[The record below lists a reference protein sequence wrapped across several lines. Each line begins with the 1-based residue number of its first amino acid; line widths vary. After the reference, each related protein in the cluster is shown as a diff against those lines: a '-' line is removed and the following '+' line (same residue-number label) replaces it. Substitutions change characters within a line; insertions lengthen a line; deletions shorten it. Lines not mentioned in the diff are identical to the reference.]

1 MTVIQDLEL
10 DTCLMRSFTRS
21 ANQARQHWKFGLK
34 PGTSTAG
41 IQQRE
46 KRIFKRHGSNQ
57 NQNFSWMRNETAIQ
71 NSESGATIPV
81 HMQPEA
87 AGAWGAGAGGQP
99 LPCHGAKR
107 VPHQER

>member
-10 DTCLMRSFTRS
+10 DTCLMRSFTKS
-21 ANQARQHWKFGLK
+21 AKQARQHCKFGLK
-34 PGTSTAG
+34 PGTATPG

-57 NQNFSWMRNETAIQ
+57 NQKFSWMRNETSIQ
-71 NSESGATIPV
+71 NSEPGATIPV

-87 AGAWGAGAGGQP
+87 AGAWGAVGGWSTPP
-99 LPCHGAKR
+99 LSWD
-107 VPHQER
+107 